1 MCIEYPD
8 TVFNLWK
15 PFEASKLIIEE
26 LPEALEMFKKLMFHL
41 GGKDERVAEYLI
53 QWLAQSLQ
61 YPAIKTGV
69 ILNLISNQGEGKGSF
84 WDTITALMGA

>member
-1 MCIEYPD
+1 MCIDYPD

-26 LPEALEMFKKLMFHL
+26 SPEALEMFKKLMFYL

-53 QWLAQSLQ
+53 
-61 YPAIKTGV
+61 
-69 ILNLISNQGEGKGSF
+69 
-84 WDTITALMGA
+84 